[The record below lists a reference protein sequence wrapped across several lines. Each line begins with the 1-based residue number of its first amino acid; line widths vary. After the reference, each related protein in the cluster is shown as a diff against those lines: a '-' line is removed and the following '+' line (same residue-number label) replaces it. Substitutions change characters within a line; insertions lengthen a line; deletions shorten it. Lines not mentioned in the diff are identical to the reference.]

1 MMIVSS
7 GAGKFP
13 TAGFSVYSATK
24 AFDHFV
30 ACGLGVEF
38 EGKIDVMSYT
48 PGMVDT
54 KLIPDE
60 EIKKNKFLCIPVER
74 SA

>member
-1 MMIVSS
+1 MAYTAKVLAPQQVERFEKTGKKSGMMIVSS

-30 ACGLGVEF
+30 ATGLGVEF
-38 EGKIDVMSYT
+38 
-48 PGMVDT
+48 
-54 KLIPDE
+54 
-60 EIKKNKFLCIPVER
+60 
-74 SA
+74 